1 MHCLES
7 RKHNFVCPYHAEKD
21 KKSQTNDIDRT
32 DKCRF
37 QVTGTPFTSTTN
49 RGADDERREGILDCG
64 CSADDVLL
72 DFYWWK
78 MTVATSI
85 STNVEEGWGR
95 ERLKPRSRL
104 FMKSEWEY
112 ISGLTVDDIYR
123 KKMKSWDY
131 EIHRCTLQIAALE
144 KNIESAKRLRDS
156 KQKQRVA

>member
-7 RKHNFVCPYHAEKD
+7 RKHNFVCPYHAERD
-21 KKSQTNDIDRT
+21 KNGTNNDFNRT
-32 DKCRF
+32 DESPF
-37 QVTGTPFTSTTN
+37 QVTGTPFTRTTK
-49 RGADDERREGILDCG
+49 RGADNKRREGILDCG

-78 MTVATSI
+78 MTIATSI
-85 STNVEEGWGR
+85 STNIEEGWRG
-95 ERLKPRSRL
+95 ERLEPRPRL

-144 KNIESAKRLRDS
+144 KNIEKAKRES
-156 KQKQRVA
+156 KQRQRVA